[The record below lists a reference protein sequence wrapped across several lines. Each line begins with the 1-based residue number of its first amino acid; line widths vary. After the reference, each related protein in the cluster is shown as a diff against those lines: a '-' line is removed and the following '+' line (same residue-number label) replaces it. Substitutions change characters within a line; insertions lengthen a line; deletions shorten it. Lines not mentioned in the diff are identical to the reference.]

1 MDNGS
6 KTGREMM
13 PQPHGGALQRGGPG
27 RPKMADGIVEK
38 IRAALVSDGSK
49 DQLGIV
55 DVLIARARKGERWAV
70 EMCMHYGIGKPTEVI
85 DLTLRLREMVATF
98 AEEAGLDESQALAE
112 VDAIL
117 AARRR

>member
-1 MDNGS
+1 MENGE
-6 KTGREMM
+6 KTREMM

-27 RPKMADGIVEK
+27 RPKIADTVVGK
-38 IRAALVSDGSK
+38 IRAALLSDGAE
-49 DQLGIV
+49 DALGVV

-85 DLTLRLREMVATF
+85 DLTLRLREYVA
-98 AEEAGLDESQALAE
+98 AYAAEAGIEEEQALAE